1 MCAISLAPG
10 GCQNHQPCLVCI
22 CAVTENENM
31 LSHLQY
37 RVSPVLKMASSSSKG
52 SAVSLSLSHTDTRI
66 PSRHVCTCAS
76 QVGDCSKGHTA
87 HMNAFNSLRTKS
99 FTVVVLNIR
108 IIEFSMHYSQMLR
121 ALLHQF
127 TSSYDTQRRQGRLM
141 TEIPFLCLLTSLWQH
156 WQRLCSRWLEH
167 I

>member
-1 MCAISLAPG
+1 MCAISPAPG
-10 GCQNHQPCLVCI
+10 GGQNHQPCVFVLSYRIRI
-22 CAVTENENM
+22 CWAICNI
-31 LSHLQY
+31 
-37 RVSPVLKMASSSSKG
+37 VSALCWRWPPHQVKG
-52 SAVSLSLSHTDTRI
+52 VQSLSLTHTDTRI
-66 PSRHVCTCAS
+66 PSRYVCTCAS

-99 FTVVVLNIR
+99 CTVIVLNIR
-108 IIEFSMHYSQMLR
+108 IIVFSVHYSQMLR

-156 WQRLCSRWLEH
+156 WQRLGSRWLEH